1 MFFGRPEKKET
12 RLNVESRSIKMEL
25 YSLESVLDKRN
36 EVMMCRIERST
47 RDEELG

>member
-1 MFFGRPEKKET
+1 MFFIDTKKNET

-25 YSLESVLDKRN
+25 YSLKSILDKRN
-36 EVMMCRIERST
+36 EVMMGRIEWST